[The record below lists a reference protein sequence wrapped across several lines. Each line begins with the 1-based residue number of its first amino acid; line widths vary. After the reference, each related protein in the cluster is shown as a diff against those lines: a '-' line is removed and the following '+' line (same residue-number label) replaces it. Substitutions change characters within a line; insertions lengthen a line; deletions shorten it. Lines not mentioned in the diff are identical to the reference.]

1 MTFTLLFGNNFIQE
15 SPKSVKFNDKILFL
29 LNEDSVGPYITAQI
43 YDWTGDNLIV
53 NVQKNICTYCSHELV
68 KKYNERNYIL
78 INNNEG
84 ENILQSRVL
93 DKETILVSGL
103 FSFKEFVLLVT
114 QNYIVLPSG
123 KRMMYNKVSAKESSV
138 KITDEGIEPNII

>member
-1 MTFTLLFGNNFIQE
+1 MY
-15 SPKSVKFNDKILFL
+15 KKIF
-29 LNEDSVGPYITAQI
+29 VH
-43 YDWTGDNLIV
+43 
-53 NVQKNICTYCSHELV
+53 YCSHELV

-103 FSFKEFVLLVT
+103 FSFKEFILLVT

>member
-15 SPKSVKFNDKILFL
+15 SPKSVKFNDKVLFL

>member
-15 SPKSVKFNDKILFL
+15 SPKSVKFNDKVLFL

-103 FSFKEFVLLVT
+103 FSFKEFILLVT